1 MAKYVKKLMR
11 KAGRAI
17 KKRYF
22 SGKGYSKPKYVR
34 MLKDINTI
42 KSMVNAEKEIYS
54 QSIATNVG
62 SISGQEYFQPIV
74 NIAEGNGHGQRNG
87 ESVKLHGFRWT
98 MRALQQS
105 ARSNMGKC
113 VAYLIK
119 YIGPRG
125 TTPAI
130 STFLKPDFD
139 GLYTVNSERN
149 EDWYSSYQVISRA
162 TMRVPADATTGAFTQ
177 SLVKKYGRFRG
188 KTHQRYSGSLATDL
202 LTDQMYILIVA
213 DGGST
218 ATNTGFEYDCQ
229 LQISF
234 YDN

>member
-1 MAKYVKKLMR
+1 MAKYVKKILR

-22 SGKGYSKPKYVR
+22 KGKGYSRPKIGR
-34 MLKDINTI
+34 MAKDIAI
-42 KSMVNAEKEIYS
+42 VKQMVNSEKEIYS
-54 QSIATNVG
+54 QNISTNVG
-62 SISGQEYFQPIV
+62 SVAGEQYFQPIT
-74 NIAEGNGHGQRNG
+74 NIVEGTGHGQRNG
-87 ESVKLHGFRWT
+87 ESVKLHGFRWN
-98 MRALQQS
+98 MRALQMTS
-105 ARSNMGKC
+105 RVNMGR
-113 VAYLIK
+113 VTAYLIK

-139 GLYTVNSERN
+139 GLYTVHSQRN

-162 TMRVPADATTGAFTQ
+162 DMKVDGDSVSGSSTQ
-177 SLVKKYGRFRG
+177 SIVKRYGRFKG
-188 KTHQRYSGSLATDL
+188 KVHQRYSGALATDL
-202 LTDQMYILIVA
+202 LTDQMYILIVT

-218 ATNTGFEYDCQ
+218 ATNTGYEYDCQ